1 MSRIR
6 GLGNLKIFC
15 LLCVH
20 YWFCFLL
27 FLFLKEKKTFAS
39 KINKSIKLIK
49 RTCQTKEIVRKSKII
64 SCVVTHSGF
73 FQMKLFPV
81 HWQILS
87 EQCCFVEG
95 CDSAS
100 SPYFSASWNRIVTGC
115 RRFIMKVLLNPS
127 SMDLHWQF
135 SFSRVSYSLQCSYLS
150 FLSSLPM
157 KTTVSWQSSS
167 VLSILVSFLYL

>member
-1 MSRIR
+1 MVRVFFGEPDFSPHLFASCGIFHCVLGPEKMSRIR

-100 SPYFSASWNRIVTGC
+100 SPYFIAS
-115 RRFIMKVLLNPS
+115 
-127 SMDLHWQF
+127 
-135 SFSRVSYSLQCSYLS
+135 
-150 FLSSLPM
+150 
-157 KTTVSWQSSS
+157 
-167 VLSILVSFLYL
+167 

>member
-1 MSRIR
+1 MSTI
-6 GLGNLKIFC
+6 GF
-15 LLCVH
+15 VF
-20 YWFCFLL
+20 YFF
-27 FLFLKEKKTFAS
+27 FFLKKKTFAS

-49 RTCQTKEIVRKSKII
+49 RTCQTKEIARKSKII
-64 SCVVTHSGF
+64 SCVVTHAGF

-100 SPYFSASWNRIVTGC
+100 SPYFIASWNRIVTGC
-115 RRFIMKVLLNPS
+115 WRFIMKVLLNPS

-135 SFSRVSYSLQCSYLS
+135 GFPRVSYSLQCSYLS
-150 FLSSLPM
+150 FLSSPM
-157 KTTVSWQSSS
+157 KTAVSWQTSN
-167 VLSILVSFLYL
+167 VLSSLMSFLYL